1 MGSFPVEIL
10 TGDSQHVETV
20 SAGIPDSCEHVEE
33 KGTVCVMS
41 ADTAAA
47 ESIHC
52 NATST
57 GEVWTRDTLQLEI
70 FTLDAIHAG
79 TVAVVLGDTLNLV
92 LSSVEV
98 LAADQLIEETLAEDI
113 LAAETLSVELVT
125 ADTLADGRQTVAAA
139 ASAAADLVESK
150 RSIREATLHEA
161 LAELQKEKVAII
173 RQDVHLR
180 LVSMDHFMV
189 TVKACHNLQTPVS
202 TQVGLLGDSGHQIQN
217 SLDCSWKRPQ
227 SIETLSC
234 SRYLVRMQIAA
245 LHSSTFSD

>member
-1 MGSFPVEIL
+1 M
-10 TGDSQHVETV
+10 ETV
-20 SAGIPDSCEHVEE
+20 SAGISDSCEHVEE

-47 ESIHC
+47 ESLHC

-125 ADTLADGRQTVAAA
+125 ADTLADGRQTVAVAA
-139 ASAAADLVESK
+139 IWRPV
-150 RSIREATLHEA
+150 R
-161 LAELQKEKVAII
+161 
-173 RQDVHLR
+173 RQTWWNQRGVFER
-180 LVSMDHFMV
+180 LPCTRHWRNF
-189 TVKACHNLQTPVS
+189 KKKKWL
-202 TQVGLLGDSGHQIQN
+202 
-217 SLDCSWKRPQ
+217 
-227 SIETLSC
+227 
-234 SRYLVRMQIAA
+234 
-245 LHSSTFSD
+245 